1 MNIKMEISNLN
12 SQNDVNLIREN
23 FEKQDGI
30 LGLEIILDKK
40 IINVIYD
47 DFYTTQYVIID
58 TIEELGYV
66 IVNISGKMK

>member
-12 SQNDVNLIREN
+12 SQNDVNLIRET

-47 DFYTTQYVIID
+47 DFYITQYVVMDI
-58 TIEELGYV
+58 IEELGY
-66 IVNISGKMK
+66 IIANISGKMK